1 MGSCFIQHDVHALVW
16 CWGLFG
22 LISRHIS
29 NLSLVMWVGMAFPS
43 PTALLCPQRLFLCT
57 CHAAVA
63 SLECSTP
70 PPPGRHSPWE
80 TLPRPRITS
89 SLRSCLTH
97 PSHHLMA
104 SSLDCALLWVLTR
117 SWPVFIELITTH
129 HGLAFLY
136 VHLPHKTG
144 LFPSLRIES
153 NSLLG
158 FPCLAHIR
166 T

>member
-1 MGSCFIQHDVHALVW
+1 MGSCFLQHEVHILVW
-16 CWGLFG
+16 CWGVFG

-29 NLSLVMWVGMAFPS
+29 NLYSCYVKWHAPPLGYSPPSSPASVSLHMPCCHGFSGM
-43 PTALLCPQRLFLCT
+43 L
-57 CHAAVA
+57 H
-63 SLECSTP
+63 P
-70 PPPGRHSPWE
+70 PPPDKHSPWE

-89 SLRSCLTH
+89 SLRSFLTH
-97 PSHHLMA
+97 PSYHLMA

-129 HGLAFLY
+129 HSLAFLY
-136 VHLPHKTG
+136 VHLPNKTG
-144 LFPSLRIES
+144 LSPSLRIES